1 MRERLFLYHI
11 NISLDDLLNERSTP
25 NEKII
30 YF

>member
-11 NISLDDLLNERSTP
+11 NVLLDDLLNERSIP